1 MRNFRLITNAYK
13 DKDLHLSR
21 RIVSYIEDKG
31 GRAGISVSNIE
42 GVVAEDFPLKDIPG
56 DTECIMVLGGRNIN
70 PCCNE
75 GGIARNPF
83 DWSKSRDTWLFVR
96 T

>member
-42 GVVAEDFPLKDIPG
+42 G
-56 DTECIMVLGGRNIN
+56 GG
-70 PCCNE
+70 
-75 GGIARNPF
+75 GGGF
-83 DWSKSRDTWLFVR
+83 SS
-96 T
+96 